1 VAAQYRARKDHGKGR
16 AGSKRKLHADDSLP
30 PSTVNISAR
39 VAITDRTNP
48 FSLAPDSD
56 ASPSISFLTP
66 LRSLRSP
73 GTSSEGTTER
83 QCPESSHQT
92 TRTEAITQDTG
103 EGPLWNESAVSSTSR
118 ADIEDIDPTGTAIL
132 HPVTERTTAEG
143 RSSGRSH
150 QPIELCPTG
159 TRERSVSNEGVS
171 GAYQA
176 DNVAGSQPTDS
187 HHQFN
192 PVAIS
197 ASAIA
202 AKHPG
207 ARSPTKTSGG
217 DHSATD
223 NIHGLPL
230 GGNTADSTQTRCDVT
245 GARPESGEI
254 QPNARDD
261 PGQALILPFLHDQEP
276 SPASTS
282 SAKTTAPV
290 RRSRMPRA
298 PVKGRRSGTGCIT
311 CRRRKSVYDGQSPAC
326 MSRFSSPIFFPRCR
340 DFL

>member
-1 VAAQYRARKDHGKGR
+1 VAAQYRALKDHGKGR

-30 PSTVNISAR
+30 PSTVNKSAR
-39 VAITDRTNP
+39 VAIADRTNP

-66 LRSLRSP
+66 LRSLRRP
-73 GTSSEGTTER
+73 GTSNGRTTER
-83 QCPESSHQT
+83 QCPESSLQT

-103 EGPLWNESAVSSTSR
+103 ERPLRNGCAVSSTSR
-118 ADIEDIDPTGTAIL
+118 ADIEDPNRTGAAIL
-132 HPVTERTTAEG
+132 HPVTERTTADG
-143 RSSGRSH
+143 RSSGRGH
-150 QPIELCPTG
+150 QPIELYPTD
-159 TRERSVSNEGVS
+159 TRERDVFYEDVPGVD
-171 GAYQA
+171 QA
-176 DNVAGSQPTDS
+176 DNVAGTQPANS
-187 HHQFN
+187 HHQLN
-192 PVAIS
+192 SVAIS
-197 ASAIA
+197 ASALA

-261 PGQALILPFLHDQEP
+261 PGRALILPLLHGQEP

-290 RRSRMPRA
+290 RRSRKPRA
-298 PVKGRRSGTGCIT
+298 PVEGRRSGTGCIT
-311 CRRRKSVYDGQSPAC
+311 CRRRKSVCDGQSPAC